1 LIDWASVADAKRAR
15 YDAPHG
21 ELDER
26 AVVRLGN
33 AAYAAGLSL
42 LMVGS
47 PAAAEWLLRAAERW
61 RASWDLGPG
70 IDSWGRPAGV
80 LKAALLAADMRAV
93 DDLAAWTLELGSTHA
108 ASPIGRYAA
117 VLALLAT
124 RKFEEA
130 AALAGPLRGRD
141 DFPHDV
147 AEALAAIAAGD
158 EARLGPAADSVVHSF
173 ETRRDHLEDVAVA
186 DTALVLQ
193 ALARSRGL
201 RCELPASRVLPSSS
215 RSRPA
220 RSPDETR
227 S

>member
-1 LIDWASVADAKRAR
+1 MTDWASVAEAKRAR
-15 YDAPHG
+15 YDTPHG

-42 LMVGS
+42 LMLGS

-61 RASWDLGPG
+61 RASWDLGLG
-70 IDSWGRPAGV
+70 VDSWGRPVGA
-80 LKAALLAADMRAV
+80 LKAALLAGDEHAV
-93 DDLAAWTLELGSTHA
+93 DDLARWTAGLEAADA

-124 RKFEEA
+124 GRFGDA
-130 AALAGPLRGRD
+130 ASLAGALRGRD

-147 AEALAAIAAGD
+147 AGALAAIAGGD
-158 EARLGPAADSVVHSF
+158 EAELGPAVGSVVRSF
-173 ETRRDHLEDVAVA
+173 ETREEYLEDVAVA

-193 ALARSRGL
+193 VLARRRGL
-201 RCELPASRVLPSSS
+201 RCELPASPVLP
-215 RSRPA
+215 A
-220 RSPDETR
+220 V
-227 S
+227 

>member
-1 LIDWASVADAKRAR
+1 VIDWASVAAAKQAR
-15 YDAPHG
+15 FDAPHG

-33 AAYAAGLSL
+33 IAYATGLSL

-70 IDSWGRPAGV
+70 IDSWGRPVGAM
-80 LKAALLAADMRAV
+80 KAALLTADEDAV
-93 DDLAAWTLELGSTHA
+93 DDLARWTLALGATDA

-124 RKFEEA
+124 RRFVDA
-130 AALAGPLRGRD
+130 ASVAASLRSRD
-141 DFPHDV
+141 DFPQDV
-147 AEALAAIAAGD
+147 ADAVAAIAAGD
-158 EARLGPAADSVVHSF
+158 EAELEAPVGSVVRSF
-173 ETRRDHLEDVAVA
+173 ETRRDYLEDVAVA

-193 ALARSRGL
+193 ALARRRGL
-201 RCELPASRVLPSSS
+201 RCSLPASPVLP
-215 RSRPA
+215 A
-220 RSPDETR
+220 V
-227 S
+227 